1 MGFFSKLF
9 SRKKQPQE
17 VEEKLSAE
25 KEAVAPVAEEEPAP
39 AKEEAPAPAKEE
51 TPAPAKEE
59 APAPAKEEAP
69 APAKE
74 EAPAPAKEETPAPA
88 KEEAPAPAKEE
99 APAPAKEETPAS
111 AKEEA
116 PAPAKE
122 EAPAPAK
129 EETPAPAKEEAPAP
143 AKEEAPAERPR
154 VMVVRQQPK
163 RKKEEPASPAPET
176 PAGEP
181 HVIGKYEFELA
192 PDGYRFNLI
201 ANNGQLL
208 YESVGFSSLEGALT
222 GIDTFRRAVANGNFT
237 VLGDKYDRYR
247 FVLNRKYYGENYS
260 TRAQCEKCV
269 ESVRRFASGAVVVP
283 YEPSE
288 EKLAAFAAAKA
299 TRRRPEDVD
308 WDAVAQQEAVAE
320 KLGKFE
326 IVRGEDREFRFYLVA
341 NNGQILYTGKN
352 YEKLCQ
358 CQAGI
363 QSFKRA
369 VYVGNFSVDEDKF
382 GRFRYILRNIG
393 VAPAFMGESYTTRA
407 ACESAIESVK
417 RFVVT
422 AEICLPEAPA
432 EEG

>member
-1 MGFFSKLF
+1 MGLFSKLF
-9 SRKKQPQE
+9 FRKKQPQTPEE
-17 VEEKLSAE
+17 VLSPE
-25 KEAVAPVAEEEPAP
+25 KEAMTP

-51 TPAPAKEE
+51 APAPVKEEAPAPAKEE

-74 EAPAPAKEETPAPA
+74 EAPAPAKEE
-88 KEEAPAPAKEE
+88 APAPAKEE
-99 APAPAKEETPAS
+99 ASE
-111 AKEEA
+111 
-116 PAPAKE
+116 
-122 EAPAPAK
+122 
-129 EETPAPAKEEAPAP
+129 
-143 AKEEAPAERPR
+143 ERPR
-154 VMVVRQQPK
+154 VMVVRQQPR
-163 RKKEEPASPAPET
+163 RKKETPAPAAPEA
-176 PAGEP
+176 PAGEGR
-181 HVIGKYEFELA
+181 VIGKYEFDLA
-192 PDGYRFNLI
+192 PNGYRFNLI

-208 YESVGFSSLEGALT
+208 YESIGFTSMEGALT

-260 TRAQCEKCV
+260 TRTQCEKCV
-269 ESVRRFASGAVVVP
+269 ESVKHFAPGAVVVP

-299 TRRRPEDVD
+299 ARRRPEDVD
-308 WDAVAQQEAVAE
+308 WDDVAEKEAAAE

-369 VYVGNFSVDEDKF
+369 VYVGNFLVDEDKF
-382 GRFRYILRNIG
+382 GRFRYILCNIG
-393 VAPAFMGESYTTRA
+393 VAPAFMGESYTTRS

-422 AEICLPEAPA
+422 AEICLPETPA
-432 EEG
+432 EEA